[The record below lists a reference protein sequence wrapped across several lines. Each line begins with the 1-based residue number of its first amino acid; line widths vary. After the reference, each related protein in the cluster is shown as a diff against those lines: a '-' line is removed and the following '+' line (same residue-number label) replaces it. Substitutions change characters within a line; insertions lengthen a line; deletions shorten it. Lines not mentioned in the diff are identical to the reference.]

1 MFRRSRIA
9 IHICIL
15 VTTLSLVVIS
25 ACNKTPS
32 DPTPGNNT
40 GYGDLKYTI
49 TGLSDMKM
57 ERNGS
62 VSQTI
67 NVNYVSGKLEDVL
80 LSCQG
85 LPKGATAKFSPIS
98 IGSPSFTTIFTITCN
113 HAPVGVYPITVR
125 GGSTSSGFTDYKI
138 TLTVLPYANAADGLV
153 GFFVEKSQCSQS
165 GSMGDTCKVEKDSTI
180 NNRIYIKGFWSG
192 VWSNKVS
199 ADMNPTDNTL
209 NIPVKTTN
217 GVSFS
222 GAGTYDDNTMIVHYR
237 VTGSTVDDTCA
248 STFSRVY

>member
-32 DPTPGNNT
+32 DPTPDNNT

-85 LPKGATAKFSPIS
+85 LPKGATA
-98 IGSPSFTTIFTITCN
+98 
-113 HAPVGVYPITVR
+113 
-125 GGSTSSGFTDYKI
+125 
-138 TLTVLPYANAADGLV
+138 
-153 GFFVEKSQCSQS
+153 
-165 GSMGDTCKVEKDSTI
+165 
-180 NNRIYIKGFWSG
+180 
-192 VWSNKVS
+192 
-199 ADMNPTDNTL
+199 
-209 NIPVKTTN
+209 
-217 GVSFS
+217 
-222 GAGTYDDNTMIVHYR
+222 GA
-237 VTGSTVDDTCA
+237 S
-248 STFSRVY
+248 